1 MEENKRAV
9 QGATGA
15 LECGEEIMLRGALLD
30 VPEVYPIELA
40 TEAGERLLDKYIE
53 AFRYLAK

>member
-1 MEENKRAV
+1 MEENKRAA
-9 QGATGA
+9 GAADAACG
-15 LECGEEIMLRGALLD
+15 GEEITLCGALLD
-30 VPEVYPIELA
+30 VPEVYPTELA